1 MEDTGKLI
9 LRLTV
14 GGLIIFHGISKII
27 HGVAWMSGPLGAA
40 HLPFFIA
47 YGVYVGEV
55 VAPIFIILGLW
66 TRVASLVVAVNMVF
80 AVALEA
86 WRLAPTINRGGG
98 WGLELE
104 AFYFLVAVAVFLLG
118 PGKYS
123 VTRGKGPLR

>member
-14 GGLIIFHGISKII
+14 GGLILFHGISKII
-27 HGVAWMSGPLGAA
+27 HGIAWMSAPLAAA
-40 HLPFFIA
+40 HLPSFIG

-55 VAPIFIILGLW
+55 VAPIFVILGLW
-66 TRVASLVVAVNMVF
+66 TRIASLLVAVNMVF

-104 AFYFLVAVAVFLLG
+104 AFYLLVAIAVFFLG

-123 VTRGKGPLR
+123 VSRGGGTLR

>member
-1 MEDTGKLI
+1 MEDTGKLVI
-9 LRLTV
+9 RVTV
-14 GGLIIFHGISKII
+14 AGLILFHGISKII
-27 HGVAWMSGPLGAA
+27 HGIAWMSGPLGAA

-55 VAPIFIILGLW
+55 VAPIFLILGLW
-66 TRVASLVVAVNMVF
+66 TRVASLLVAVNMVF

-104 AFYFLVAVAVFLLG
+104 AFYFLAAVAVFFLG
-118 PGKYS
+118 PGRYS
-123 VTRGKGPLR
+123 VSRAKGSLR

>member
-1 MEDTGKLI
+1 MDDTGKLI
-9 LRLTV
+9 ARLTV

-27 HGVAWMSGPLGAA
+27 HGIAWMAEPLGAA
-40 HLPFFIA
+40 HIPFFVG

-66 TRVASLVVAVNMVF
+66 TRVASLLVAVNMVF

-104 AFYFLVAVAVFLLG
+104 AFYFLIALAVFFLG

-123 VTRGKGPLR
+123 VSRDKGSLR

>member
-55 VAPIFIILGLW
+55 VAPIFVILGLW

>member
-1 MEDTGKLI
+1 MDDTGKLI
-9 LRLTV
+9 VSLTV

-27 HGVAWMSGPLGAA
+27 HGIAWMSAPLAAA
-40 HLPFFIA
+40 HLPSFVA

-55 VAPIFIILGLW
+55 VAPIFLILGLW
-66 TRVASLVVAVNMVF
+66 TRIASPLVMVNMVF

-104 AFYFLVAVAVFLLG
+104 AFYFLVAAAVFFLG

-123 VTRGKGPLR
+123 VSRGKGALR